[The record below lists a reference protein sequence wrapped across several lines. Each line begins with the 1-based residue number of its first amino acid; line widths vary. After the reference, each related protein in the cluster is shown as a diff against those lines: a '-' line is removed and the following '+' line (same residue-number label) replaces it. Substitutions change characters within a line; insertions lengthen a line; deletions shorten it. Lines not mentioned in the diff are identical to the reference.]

1 MANTSVSHFFLLK
14 FFVFTKLKSLL
25 YNNEVRAIAFQ
36 ILTVVVIAYFAY
48 QAFDNMMLNIE
59 QRGIRSGF
67 GFLND
72 EAGFAVNDNFFLEYS
87 PASTNLQAFYVGI
100 VNTLVVA
107 ITGIFLASIIG
118 LTVGIARL
126 SSNFLIR
133 KIATVYIEIFRNIP
147 ILLQILFWY
156 SMALNTFPSPKNSIN
171 FLDSVF
177 LNSRGLYL
185 PKPIMEG
192 EFYLVVASFVVG
204 IVGYIFIKKR
214 SNKKQ
219 DELGVKTNTILHFL
233 GLVVLLPIVVYFS
246 LGAQL
251 EYPALKGFN
260 FRGGTDLSIEFFA
273 LAFSLSIYTATYIA
287 EAIRSGVES
296 VDKGQKEA
304 AAALGLK
311 NSRAMR
317 LIILPQALRVAIPP
331 IINQYLNLTKN
342 SSLAA
347 AVGYTELVTIF
358 SGTVLNVV
366 GQAIEIIVLT
376 MLVYLT
382 ISLIISLV
390 LNVFNKK
397 MQIKDG

>member
-1 MANTSVSHFFLLK
+1 
-14 FFVFTKLKSLL
+14 VFTKLKSLL
-25 YNNEVRAIAFQ
+25 YNNEVRAALFQ
-36 ILTVVVIAYFAY
+36 ILAVVVIAYFAY

-107 ITGIFLASIIG
+107 ITGIFFASVLG
-118 LTVGIARL
+118 LIVGISRL
-126 SSNFLIR
+126 SSNYLIR
-133 KIATVYIEIFRNIP
+133 KMATVYIEIFRNIP

-156 SMALNTFPSPKNSIN
+156 SIALSVFPSPKNSIS
-171 FLDSVF
+171 FFDSIF

-185 PKPIMEG
+185 PKPIEG
-192 EFYLVVASFVVG
+192 IELYLVIASFVIG
-204 IVGYIFIKKR
+204 IIGYVFIKKH
-214 SNKKQ
+214 SNKKH
-219 DELGVKTNTILHFL
+219 DETGVVTNTIPHFL
-233 GLVVLLPIVVYFS
+233 GLVVLLPIVVYLSF
-246 LGAQL
+246 GVQL
-251 EYPALKGFN
+251 EYPVLKGFN
-260 FRGGTDLSIEFFA
+260 FRGGVDLSIEFFA
-273 LAFSLSIYTATYIA
+273 LAFALSIYTATYIA

-296 VDKGQKEA
+296 VDSGQKEA
-304 AAALGLK
+304 ASAMGLTQTQ
-311 NSRAMR
+311 SLR
-317 LIILPQALRVAIPP
+317 LVVLPQALRVSIPP

-366 GQAIEIIVLT
+366 GQAIEIIILT

-382 ISLIISLV
+382 ISLVISLI
-390 LNVFNKK
+390 LNIFNKK
-397 MQIKDG
+397 MQIKGK

>member
-1 MANTSVSHFFLLK
+1 MFI
-14 FFVFTKLKSLL
+14 KLKSLL
-25 YNNEVRAIAFQ
+25 YDNEVRAIVFQ
-36 ILTVVVIAYFAY
+36 ILAVVVIAYFAY

-107 ITGIFLASIIG
+107 MAGIFFASIIG
-118 LTVGIARL
+118 LIVGVARL
-126 SSNFLIR
+126 SSNYLIR
-133 KIATVYIEIFRNIP
+133 KMATIYIEVFRNIP

-156 SMALNTFPSPKNSIN
+156 SIALSAFPSPKNSLSL
-171 FLDSVF
+171 FDSVF

-185 PKPIMEG
+185 PKPIMDG
-192 EFYLVVASFVVG
+192 GFYFVIASLVIG
-204 IVGYIFIKKR
+204 IVAYIFIKKR
-214 SNKKQ
+214 SNKKH
-219 DELGVKTNTILHFL
+219 DETGIVTNTIPHFL
-233 GLVVLLPIVVYFS
+233 GLVVALPIVAYFVF
-246 LGAQL
+246 GAQL

-260 FRGGTDLSIEFFA
+260 FRGGTDLSVEFFA
-273 LAFSLSIYTATYIA
+273 LGFALSVYTATYIA

-296 VDKGQKEA
+296 VDNGQKEA
-304 AAALGLK
+304 AASMGLTQTQ
-311 NSRAMR
+311 SLR
-317 LIILPQALRVAIPP
+317 LVVLPQALRVAIPP

-347 AVGYTELVTIF
+347 AVGYSELVTIF

-366 GQAIEIIVLT
+366 GQAIEIIILT

-382 ISLIISLV
+382 ISLVISLI
-390 LNVFNKK
+390 LNIFNKK
-397 MQIKDG
+397 MQIKGR

>member
-1 MANTSVSHFFLLK
+1 MFI
-14 FFVFTKLKSLL
+14 KLKSLL
-25 YNNEVRAIAFQ
+25 YDNEVRAIVFQ
-36 ILTVVVIAYFAY
+36 ILAVVVIAYFAY

-107 ITGIFLASIIG
+107 IAGIFFASIIG
-118 LTVGIARL
+118 LIIGVARL
-126 SSNFLIR
+126 SSNYLIR
-133 KIATVYIEIFRNIP
+133 KMATIYIEVFRNIP

-156 SMALNTFPSPKNSIN
+156 SIALSAFPSPKNSIS
-171 FLDSVF
+171 FFDSVF
-177 LNSRGLYL
+177 LNSRGLFL
-185 PKPIMEG
+185 PKIVVGVEL
-192 EFYLVVASFVVG
+192 YLVLASLVIG
-204 IVGYIFIKKR
+204 IAGYIFIKKN
-214 SNKKQ
+214 SNKKH
-219 DELGVKTNTILHFL
+219 DETGIVTNTIPHFL
-233 GLVVLLPIVVYFS
+233 GLVVVLPIAAYFVF
-246 LGAQL
+246 GAQM

-260 FRGGTDLSIEFFA
+260 FRGGIDLSIEFFA
-273 LAFSLSIYTATYIA
+273 LAFALSVYTATYIA
-287 EAIRSGVES
+287 EAIRSGIES
-296 VDKGQKEA
+296 VDSGQKEA
-304 AAALGLK
+304 ASAMGLTQAQ
-311 NSRAMR
+311 SLR
-317 LIILPQALRVAIPP
+317 LVVLPQALRVAIPP

-366 GQAIEIIVLT
+366 GQAIEIIILT

-382 ISLIISLV
+382 ISLVISLI
-390 LNVFNKK
+390 LNIFNKK
-397 MQIKDG
+397 MQIKGK

>member
-1 MANTSVSHFFLLK
+1 MFI
-14 FFVFTKLKSLL
+14 KLKSLL
-25 YNNEVRAIAFQ
+25 YDNEVRAIVFQ
-36 ILTVVVIAYFAY
+36 VLAVVVIAYFAY

-107 ITGIFLASIIG
+107 IAGIFFASIIG
-118 LTVGIARL
+118 LIIGVARL
-126 SSNFLIR
+126 SSNYLIR
-133 KIATVYIEIFRNIP
+133 KMATIYIEIFRNIP

-156 SMALNTFPSPKNSIN
+156 SIALSAFPSPKNSIS
-171 FLDSVF
+171 FFDSIF
-177 LNSRGLYL
+177 LNSRGLFL
-185 PKPIMEG
+185 PKIVVG
-192 EFYLVVASFVVG
+192 VEFYLVLASLIVG
-204 IVGYIFIKKR
+204 IVGYILIKKH
-214 SNKKQ
+214 SNKKH
-219 DELGVKTNTILHFL
+219 DETGIVTNTVPHFL
-233 GLVVLLPIVVYFS
+233 GLVVVLPVVAYFVF
-246 LGAQL
+246 GAQL

-273 LAFSLSIYTATYIA
+273 LAFALSVYTATYIA
-287 EAIRSGVES
+287 EAIRSGIES
-296 VDKGQKEA
+296 VDNGQKEA
-304 AAALGLK
+304 ASAMGLTQAQ
-311 NSRAMR
+311 SLR
-317 LIILPQALRVAIPP
+317 LVILPQALRVAIPP

-366 GQAIEIIVLT
+366 GQAIEIIILT

-382 ISLIISLV
+382 ISLAISLI
-390 LNVFNKK
+390 LNIFNKK
-397 MQIKDG
+397 MQIKGK

>member
-1 MANTSVSHFFLLK
+1 M
-14 FFVFTKLKSLL
+14 FTKLKSLL
-25 YNNEVRAIAFQ
+25 YNNEVRAIVFQ
-36 ILTVVVIAYFAY
+36 ALAVVVIAYFAY

-72 EAGFAVNDNFFLEYS
+72 EAGFAVNDNFFLAYS

-100 VNTLVVA
+100 VNTLIVA
-107 ITGIFLASIIG
+107 ITGIFFTSVIG
-118 LTVGIARL
+118 LIVGIARL
-126 SSNFLIR
+126 SSNYLVR
-133 KIATVYIEIFRNIP
+133 KMATVYIEIFRNIP

-156 SMALNTFPSPKNSIN
+156 SIALNTLPSPRNSIN

-185 PKPIMEG
+185 PKPIMG
-192 EFYLVVASFVVG
+192 TDFYFVLASLIIG
-204 IVGYIFIKKR
+204 IVAYIFIKKR
-214 SNKKQ
+214 SNKKH
-219 DELGVKTNTILHFL
+219 DETGINTNTIPHFL
-233 GLVVLLPIVVYFS
+233 GLVLLLPIVVYFS
-246 LGAQL
+246 FGAQL

-260 FRGGTDLSIEFFA
+260 FRGGIDLSIEFFS

-296 VDKGQKEA
+296 VDVGQKEA
-304 AAALGLK
+304 AAAIGLK
-311 NSRAMR
+311 NSQAMR
-317 LIILPQALRVAIPP
+317 LVVLPQALRVAIPP

-366 GQAIEIIVLT
+366 GQAIEIIMLT

-382 ISLIISLV
+382 ISLVISLI
-390 LNVFNKK
+390 LNIFNKK
-397 MQIKDG
+397 MQIKGG

>member
-1 MANTSVSHFFLLK
+1 
-14 FFVFTKLKSLL
+14 VFTKLKSLL
-25 YNNEVRAIAFQ
+25 YNNEVRAVLFQ
-36 ILTVVVIAYFAY
+36 ILAVVVIAYFAY

-107 ITGIFLASIIG
+107 ITGIFFASVLG
-118 LTVGIARL
+118 LIVGISRL
-126 SSNFLIR
+126 SSNYLIR
-133 KIATVYIEIFRNIP
+133 KMATVYIEIFRNIP

-156 SMALNTFPSPKNSIN
+156 SIALSVFPSPKNSIS
-171 FLDSVF
+171 FFDSIF

-185 PKPIMEG
+185 PKPIEG
-192 EFYLVVASFVVG
+192 IELYLVIASFVIG
-204 IVGYIFIKKR
+204 IIGYVFIKKH
-214 SNKKQ
+214 SNKKH
-219 DELGVKTNTILHFL
+219 DETGVVTNTIPHFL
-233 GLVVLLPIVVYFS
+233 GLVVLLPIVVYLFF
-246 LGAQL
+246 GVQL
-251 EYPALKGFN
+251 EYPVLKGFN
-260 FRGGTDLSIEFFA
+260 FRGGVDLSIEFFA
-273 LAFSLSIYTATYIA
+273 LAFALSIYTATYIA

-296 VDKGQKEA
+296 VDSGQKEA
-304 AAALGLK
+304 ASAMGLTQTQ
-311 NSRAMR
+311 SLR
-317 LIILPQALRVAIPP
+317 LVVLPQALRVAIPP

-366 GQAIEIIVLT
+366 GQAIEIIMLT

-382 ISLIISLV
+382 ISLVISLI
-390 LNVFNKK
+390 LNIFNKK
-397 MQIKDG
+397 MQIKGK

>member
-1 MANTSVSHFFLLK
+1 M
-14 FFVFTKLKSLL
+14 FTKLKSLL
-25 YNNEVRAIAFQ
+25 YNNEVRAILFQ
-36 ILTVVVIAYFAY
+36 VLAVVVIAYFAY

-100 VNTLVVA
+100 VNTLIVA
-107 ITGIFLASIIG
+107 ITGIFFATVLG
-118 LTVGIARL
+118 LIVGISRL
-126 SSNFLIR
+126 SSNYLIR
-133 KIATVYIEIFRNIP
+133 KMATVYIEIFRNIP

-156 SMALNTFPSPKNSIN
+156 SIALSAFPSPKNSIN
-171 FLDSVF
+171 FFDSIF

-192 EFYLVVASFVVG
+192 EFYFVLASLVAG
-204 IVGYIFIKKR
+204 IVGYIFIKKH
-214 SNKKQ
+214 SNKKH
-219 DELGVKTNTILHFL
+219 DETGVVTNTIPHFL
-233 GLVVLLPIVVYFS
+233 GLVVLLPIVVYLVS
-246 LGAQL
+246 GAQL

-273 LAFSLSIYTATYIA
+273 LAFALSIYAATYIA
-287 EAIRSGVES
+287 EAIRSGIES

-304 AAALGLK
+304 AAAMGLTQTQAL
-311 NSRAMR
+311 RQVV
-317 LIILPQALRVAIPP
+317 LPQALRVAIPP

-366 GQAIEIIVLT
+366 GQAIEIIILT

-382 ISLIISLV
+382 ISLVISLI
-390 LNVFNKK
+390 LNIFNKK
-397 MQIKDG
+397 MQIKGK

>member
-1 MANTSVSHFFLLK
+1 M
-14 FFVFTKLKSLL
+14 FTKLKSLL
-25 YNNEVRAIAFQ
+25 YNNEVRAVVFQ
-36 ILTVVVIAYFAY
+36 ILAVVVIAYFAY

-100 VNTLVVA
+100 VNTLIVA
-107 ITGIFLASIIG
+107 ITGIFFASVLG
-118 LTVGIARL
+118 LIVGISRL
-126 SSNFLIR
+126 SSNYLIR
-133 KIATVYIEIFRNIP
+133 KMATVYIEIFRNIP

-156 SMALNTFPSPKNSIN
+156 SIALSAFPSPKNSIS
-171 FLDSVF
+171 FFDSVF

-192 EFYLVVASFVVG
+192 EFYFVVASLVVG
-204 IVGYIFIKKR
+204 IIGYIFFKKHT
-214 SNKKQ
+214 NKKH
-219 DELGVKTNTILHFL
+219 DETGVVTNTVPYFL
-233 GLVVLLPIVVYFS
+233 GLVVLLPIMVYLSF
-246 LGAQL
+246 GAQL
-251 EYPALKGFN
+251 EYPVLKGFN
-260 FRGGTDLSIEFFA
+260 FRGGVDLSIEFFS
-273 LAFSLSIYTATYIA
+273 LAFALSIYTATYIA
-287 EAIRSGVES
+287 EAIRSGIES
-296 VDKGQKEA
+296 VDSGQKEA
-304 AAALGLK
+304 ASAMGLTQTQ
-311 NSRAMR
+311 SLR
-317 LIILPQALRVAIPP
+317 LVVLPQALRVAIPP

-366 GQAIEIIVLT
+366 GQAIEIIILT

-382 ISLIISLV
+382 ISLVISLI
-390 LNVFNKK
+390 LNIFNKK
-397 MQIKDG
+397 MEIKGK

>member
-1 MANTSVSHFFLLK
+1 M
-14 FFVFTKLKSLL
+14 FTKLKSLL
-25 YNNEVRAIAFQ
+25 NNNEVRAILFQ
-36 ILTVVVIAYFAY
+36 ALAVVVIAYFAY

-67 GFLND
+67 GFLSN

-107 ITGIFLASIIG
+107 ITGIFFASIIG
-118 LTVGIARL
+118 LVVGIARL
-126 SSNFLIR
+126 SSNYLIR
-133 KIATVYIEIFRNIP
+133 KIATIYVEIFRNIP

-156 SMALNTFPSPKNSIN
+156 SIALNAFPSPRNSIN
-171 FLDSVF
+171 FFDSIF

-185 PKPIMEG
+185 PKPIMDG
-192 EFYLVVASFVVG
+192 DFYFVIASFIIG

-214 SNKKQ
+214 SNKKH
-219 DELGVKTNTILHFL
+219 DETGIVTNTIPYFF
-233 GLVVLLPIVVYFS
+233 GFVVLLPIAVYFS

-251 EYPALKGFN
+251 DYPALKGFN

-273 LAFSLSIYTATYIA
+273 LAFSLSVYTATYIA

-311 NSRAMR
+311 SSWVMR
-317 LIILPQALRVAIPP
+317 LVILPQALRVAIPP

-358 SGTVLNVV
+358 SGTVLNVI
-366 GQAIEIIVLT
+366 GQAIEIITLT

-382 ISLIISLV
+382 ISLIISLI
-390 LNVFNKK
+390 LNIFNKK
-397 MQIKDG
+397 MQIKGG

>member
-1 MANTSVSHFFLLK
+1 M
-14 FFVFTKLKSLL
+14 FTKLKSLL
-25 YNNEVRAIAFQ
+25 YNNEVRAILFQ
-36 ILTVVVIAYFAY
+36 VLAVVVIAYFAY

-100 VNTLVVA
+100 VNTLIVA
-107 ITGIFLASIIG
+107 ITGIFFATVLG
-118 LTVGIARL
+118 LIVGISRL
-126 SSNFLIR
+126 SSNYLIR
-133 KIATVYIEIFRNIP
+133 KMATVYIEIFRNIP

-156 SMALNTFPSPKNSIN
+156 SIALSAFPSPKNSIN
-171 FLDSVF
+171 FFDSIF

-192 EFYLVVASFVVG
+192 EFYFVLASLVAG
-204 IVGYIFIKKR
+204 IVGYIFIKKH
-214 SNKKQ
+214 SNKKR
-219 DELGVKTNTILHFL
+219 DETGVVTNTIPHFL
-233 GLVVLLPIVVYFS
+233 GLVVLLPIVVYLVS
-246 LGAQL
+246 GAQL

-273 LAFSLSIYTATYIA
+273 LAFALSIYAATYIA
-287 EAIRSGVES
+287 EAIRSGIES

-304 AAALGLK
+304 AAAMGLTQTQAL
-311 NSRAMR
+311 RQVV
-317 LIILPQALRVAIPP
+317 LPQALRVAIPP

-366 GQAIEIIVLT
+366 GQAIEIIILT

-382 ISLIISLV
+382 ISLVISLI
-390 LNVFNKK
+390 LNIFNKK
-397 MQIKDG
+397 MQIKGK

>member
-1 MANTSVSHFFLLK
+1 M
-14 FFVFTKLKSLL
+14 FTKLKSLL
-25 YNNEVRAIAFQ
+25 YNNEVRAVLFQ
-36 ILTVVVIAYFAY
+36 ILAVVVIAYFAY

-107 ITGIFLASIIG
+107 ITGIFFASVLG
-118 LTVGIARL
+118 LIVGISRL
-126 SSNFLIR
+126 SSNYLIR
-133 KIATVYIEIFRNIP
+133 KMATVYIEIFRNIP

-156 SMALNTFPSPKNSIN
+156 SIALSVFPSPKNSIS
-171 FLDSVF
+171 FFDSIF

-185 PKPIMEG
+185 PKPIEG
-192 EFYLVVASFVVG
+192 IELYLVIASFVIG
-204 IVGYIFIKKR
+204 IIGYVFIKKH
-214 SNKKQ
+214 SNKKH
-219 DELGVKTNTILHFL
+219 DETGVVTNTIPHFL
-233 GLVVLLPIVVYFS
+233 GLVVLLPIVVYLFF
-246 LGAQL
+246 GVQL
-251 EYPALKGFN
+251 EYPVLKGFN
-260 FRGGTDLSIEFFA
+260 FRGGVDLSIEFFA
-273 LAFSLSIYTATYIA
+273 LAFALSIYTATYIA

-296 VDKGQKEA
+296 VDSGQKEA
-304 AAALGLK
+304 ASAMGLTQTQ
-311 NSRAMR
+311 SLR
-317 LIILPQALRVAIPP
+317 LVVLPQALRVSIPP

-366 GQAIEIIVLT
+366 GQAIEIIILT
-376 MLVYLT
+376 MLVYLAISLV
-382 ISLIISLV
+382 ISLI
-390 LNVFNKK
+390 LNIFNKK
-397 MQIKDG
+397 MQIKGK

>member
-1 MANTSVSHFFLLK
+1 M
-14 FFVFTKLKSLL
+14 FTKLKSLL
-25 YNNEVRAIAFQ
+25 YNNEIRAILFQ
-36 ILTVVVIAYFAY
+36 VLAVVVIAYFAY

-67 GFLND
+67 GFLSD

-100 VNTLVVA
+100 VNTLIVA
-107 ITGIFLASIIG
+107 ITGIFSASIIG
-118 LTVGIARL
+118 LIIGISRL
-126 SSNFLIR
+126 SSNYLIR

-156 SMALNTFPSPKNSIN
+156 SIALNTFPSARNSIN
-171 FLDSVF
+171 FFDSIF

-185 PKPIMEG
+185 PKLIAGTEL
-192 EFYLVVASFVVG
+192 YLVLASFVIG
-204 IVGYIFIKKR
+204 LVGYIFIKKR
-214 SNKKQ
+214 SDKRH
-219 DELGVKTNTILHFL
+219 DETGVKTNTIPHFL
-233 GLVVLLPIVVYFS
+233 ALVLLLPIVAYFTF
-246 LGAQL
+246 GVQL

-260 FRGGTDLSIEFFA
+260 FRGGVDLSIEFFA

-311 NSRAMR
+311 SSWAMR
-317 LIILPQALRVAIPP
+317 LVILPQALRVAIPP

-366 GQAIEIIVLT
+366 GQAIEIVMLT

-382 ISLIISLV
+382 ISLVISLV
-390 LNVFNKK
+390 LNIFNKK
-397 MQIKDG
+397 MQIKGR